1 VGSFPPNGYGLF
13 DMAGNVSEWT
23 SDWYVHHRANE
34 IAQACCCPAVN
45 PRINSLE
52 KSYDLTQP
60 PFRIPREV
68 VKGGSHLCAP
78 NYCLRYRPAARQP
91 QMIDT
96 GMSHLGFRCI
106 MRTKEAPPEKLSLE
120 AHQEQPEEPSV
131 HKLKSSIKQVF
142 KQFRIIRRALT
153 HPQVPWH
160 AKAVAG
166 CAVLY
171 VASPIQIIPNFI
183 PIIGQM
189 DDVLVVT
196 LGIKYLRRH
205 VPRSIL
211 DECES
216 NSRILRN
223 PKILV
228 NSVTDPLPNSE
239 P

>member
-1 VGSFPPNGYGLF
+1 
-13 DMAGNVSEWT
+13 MAGNVWEWT
-23 SDWYVHHRANE
+23 SEWYVHHHANE
-34 IAQACCCPAVN
+34 IAQACCGPAVN
-45 PRINSLE
+45 PRISSLE
-52 KSYDLTQP
+52 KSYDPRQP
-60 PFRIPREV
+60 QFRIPRRV

-106 MRTKEAPPEKLSLE
+106 LRTKEAPSEQVSLE
-120 AHQEQPEEPSV
+120 THQEQPKQQSV

-142 KQFRIIRRALT
+142 KQFRIIRRALI

-171 VASPIQIIPNFI
+171 VVSPIQIIPNFI

-196 LGIKYLRRH
+196 MGIKYLRRN
-205 VPRSIL
+205 VPQSVL

-216 NSRILRN
+216 NSSILRR
-223 PKILV
+223 PKMLV
-228 NSVTDPLPNSE
+228 TPVSDPLPSSE
-239 P
+239 S